1 MSKKN
6 SRQEFVIIGLGR
18 FGTSLALKLEEL
30 GHTVMVI
37 DEDPVLVQN
46 VADRVAHAVSL
57 DATNEEALRVAGVPS
72 FDTVVVAIGADFE
85 ANLLTTASLKNLGV
99 NKIICKTPTN
109 RQRDIL
115 LRIGAD
121 RVIQPE
127 QNSAERLAEEMSTPS
142 MLERIALGPGY
153 SLAEVVIQQSLAH
166 RTLAQCD
173 LRKEYDVTVLL
184 VKRGNDLIIAPPADI
199 IFQPDDILVILGSDT
214 NVTFFSKL
222 V

>member
-1 MSKKN
+1 MAKTS
-6 SRQEFVIIGLGR
+6 SHEEFAIIGLGR

-30 GHTVMVI
+30 GHTVMAI
-37 DEDPVLVQN
+37 DEDPVLVQSI
-46 VADRVAHAVSL
+46 ADSVTHAATL
-57 DATNEEALRVAGVPS
+57 DATNEDALRVAGVPS

-99 NKIICKTPTN
+99 KKIVCKTQTN

-127 QNSAERLAEEMSTPS
+127 QNSADRLAEEMSTPA
-142 MLERIALGPGY
+142 MLERITLGPGY
-153 SLAEVVIQQSLAH
+153 SLAEVVLPKSLTH
-166 RTLAQCD
+166 RSLAQCN
-173 LRKEYDVTVLL
+173 LRQQHDVTVLL
-184 VKRGNDLIIAPPADI
+184 VKRGDELIMAPPADI
-199 IFQPDDILVILGSDT
+199 IFQPDDTLVVLGADA
-214 NVTFFSKL
+214 NVTKFSKL

>member
-1 MSKKN
+1 MAKISSHK
-6 SRQEFVIIGLGR
+6 EFAIIGLGR

-37 DEDPVLVQN
+37 DEDPVLVQSIAN
-46 VADRVAHAVSL
+46 GVTHAATL
-57 DATNEEALRVAGVPS
+57 DATNEDALRVAGVPS

-99 NKIICKTPTN
+99 KKIVCKTQTN

-127 QNSAERLAEEMSTPS
+127 QNSAERLAEEMSTPA
-142 MLERIALGPGY
+142 MLERITLGPGY
-153 SLAEVVIQQSLAH
+153 SLAEVVLPKSLTH
-166 RTLAQCD
+166 RSLAQCN
-173 LRKEYDVTVLL
+173 LRQQYDVTVLL
-184 VKRGNDLIIAPPADI
+184 VKRGDELIMAPPADI
-199 IFQPDDILVILGSDT
+199 IFQADDTLVVLGSDA
-214 NVTFFSKL
+214 NVTKFSKL